1 MRFKQRSK
9 FYSYL
14 HKQTTFVYE
23 VFLLFLFCF
32 TFSLVFCWFGVCW
45 SNEKSD
51 FNFSGILLFE
61 IFHRKPP
68 YNTRSMDE
76 LEKMINTKPL
86 LINNDIDPRV
96 QKLLLKILK
105 KNSWE
110 RLSCQEILQDPDFKS
125 LLDQLNISY
134 PKMRS
139 RPIKPKLIR

>member
-1 MRFKQRSK
+1 
-9 FYSYL
+9 
-14 HKQTTFVYE
+14 
-23 VFLLFLFCF
+23 
-32 TFSLVFCWFGVCW
+32 
-45 SNEKSD
+45 
-51 FNFSGILLFE
+51 
-61 IFHRKPP
+61 
-68 YNTRSMDE
+68 
-76 LEKMINTKPL
+76 MINTKPL